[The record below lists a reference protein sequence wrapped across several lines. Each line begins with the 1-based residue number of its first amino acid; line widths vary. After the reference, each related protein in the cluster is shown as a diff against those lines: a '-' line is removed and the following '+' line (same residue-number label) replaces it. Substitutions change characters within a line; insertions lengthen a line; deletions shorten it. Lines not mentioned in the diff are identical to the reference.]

1 MEFTKHV
8 QVREEK
14 FGTVIFET
22 LKEKVFVTNP
32 TGAEIVKLLQEKKS
46 QTEIVQELAKTY
58 NTTEPEIAT
67 DVNQFI
73 DNLVK
78 NEVIL

>member
-1 MEFTKHV
+1 MEFNKHV
-8 QVREEK
+8 QAREEK

-32 TGAEIVKLLQEKKS
+32 TGAEIIKLIQKKKS
-46 QTEIVQELAKTY
+46 QKEIIEELSQTYGATESA
-58 NTTEPEIAT
+58 IAT

-73 DNLVK
+73 DNLAK
-78 NEVIL
+78 NEIIL